1 MSHSAGKRAAVKAPT
16 SAQLSPALVL
26 AVVAPLL
33 TALALV
39 VQAPA
44 DSQRVTPDR
53 APATEPLTAQ
63 SIACP
68 AAISGTSTLVLA
80 TGGKPEGAGEL
91 SFRATGGGRA
101 RPVDLTRLRYA
112 DVPAPRVPVI
122 ITGTDALAPGLF
134 AGRFGAASAPAA
146 GECVAPV
153 GERWFVGV
161 GAGGDHTSK
170 LQLVNP
176 DVGPAVADVSLW
188 SLDGPLDEVQSRGLT
203 IAGGASTLLDL
214 ERLAPHRR
222 DLAMRVTVSRGR
234 LAATVSDSYTFTGVD
249 ASLDWIPTT
258 AAPATS
264 QLLPGL
270 VRKADE
276 RTLVLVNPGEDEGRV
291 TLQVVGAK
299 STFTPTALKEIRV
312 PAGRVVETDLTRS
325 LARALAREDASLLV
339 TSTVPVAAG
348 MHSVV
353 DGDLVH
359 NVALS
364 PTAGTSGAMVPA
376 RGDNTLL
383 VSAAGGSS
391 GAVSISFV
399 GTAGKTR
406 RIGVQAGTSRAVRI
420 PAGTVAVL
428 VQSDVTLSAAVRTVR
443 SSGASL
449 LPLRPLV
456 TEQLIPAVRPAW
468 PPQSAR

>member
-1 MSHSAGKRAAVKAPT
+1 MSHSAGKRAAVRAP
-16 SAQLSPALVL
+16 SPAQVSPALVL
-26 AVVAPLL
+26 AVAAPLL
-33 TALALV
+33 TLLALF

-53 APATEPLTAQ
+53 APSTEPLTAQ

-68 AAISGTSTLVLA
+68 APISGTSTLVLA
-80 TGGKPEGAGEL
+80 TGSTEGGPGEL
-91 SFRATGGGRA
+91 SFRASDGGRA
-101 RPVDLTRLRYA
+101 GPVGLTRFRYA
-112 DVPAPRVPVI
+112 DVSAPRAPVI
-122 ITGTDALAPGLF
+122 ITGTEALASGLF
-134 AGRFGAASAPAA
+134 AGRLGSASAPAA
-146 GECVAPV
+146 GECVAPI

-161 GAGGDHTSK
+161 GAGGDHTSQ

-203 IAGGASTLLDL
+203 IPGGGSTLLDL

-222 DLAMRVTVSRGR
+222 DLALRVTVSRGR

-249 ASLDWIPTT
+249 AARDWIPTT

-264 QLLPGL
+264 LLLPGL

-312 PAGRVVETDLTRS
+312 PAGRVVEADLTRS
-325 LARALAREDASLLV
+325 LARALGKEDASLLV

-359 NVALS
+359 NVAL
-364 PTAGTSGAMVPA
+364 PPAPGTSGAMVPA
-376 RGDNTLL
+376 RGDNVL
-383 VSAAGGSS
+383 VLSASGSAGRFT
-391 GAVSISFV
+391 VSFL
-399 GTAGKTR
+399 GPGGGERAR
-406 RIGVQAGTSRAVRI
+406 AVQAGTTRAVRI
-420 PAGTVAVL
+420 PVGTVAVI
-428 VQSDVTLSAAVRTVR
+428 VESNVIFSAVVRTV
-443 SSGASL
+443 SDAGAAL

>member
-1 MSHSAGKRAAVKAPT
+1 
-16 SAQLSPALVL
+16 
-26 AVVAPLL
+26 VAP
-33 TALALV
+33 
-39 VQAPA
+39 
-44 DSQRVTPDR
+44 
-53 APATEPLTAQ
+53 
-63 SIACP
+63 I
-68 AAISGTSTLVLA
+68 
-80 TGGKPEGAGEL
+80 
-91 SFRATGGGRA
+91 
-101 RPVDLTRLRYA
+101 
-112 DVPAPRVPVI
+112 
-122 ITGTDALAPGLF
+122 
-134 AGRFGAASAPAA
+134 
-146 GECVAPV
+146 

-161 GAGGDHTSK
+161 GAGGDHTSQ

-203 IAGGASTLLDL
+203 IAGGGSTLLDL
-214 ERLAPHRR
+214 EKIAPHRR

-249 ASLDWIPTT
+249 AARDWMPTT
-258 AAPATS
+258 ASPATS
-264 QLLPGL
+264 LLLPGL
-270 VRKADE
+270 VRSADE

-325 LARALAREDASLLV
+325 LSRALAREDASLLV

-359 NVALS
+359 NVALP
-364 PTAGTSGAMVPA
+364 PTAGTSSAMVPA
-376 RGDNTLL
+376 RGDNTLV
-383 VSAAGGSS
+383 VSASGSS
-391 GAVSISFV
+391 GGVTIDFM
-399 GTAGKTR
+399 GPTGKTR
-406 RIGVQAGTSRAVRI
+406 RIGVQTGTSRAVRI

-428 VQSDVTLSAAVRTVR
+428 VTSDVTFSAVVRTV
-443 SSGASL
+443 SGGGASL